1 MLNIIDTQMNDNQL
15 CLAFANTMHWHASDD
30 PQETL
35 HTYVDLIEWSHGE
48 GLITESEM
56 DNLLCIA
63 EERPAEAKRVLQQ
76 AVALRE
82 VLYRIF
88 AAVADGDSPSET
100 DLAVFNSAL
109 SRAMSGAQLIQ
120 SETGFAWDWEEEDDP
135 LDITLG
141 PIIRSAGVLL
151 TSELRERVGQCADD
165 RGCGWLFLDTS
176 KNRSRRWCSMNDC
189 GNRAK
194 QHRHYQRKVKS
205 KI

>member
-1 MLNIIDTQMNDNQL
+1 MLNIVDTQMNDNQL
-15 CLAFANTMHWHASDD
+15 CLEFANTLYWHASDD

-35 HTYVDLIEWSHGE
+35 HTYVDLVEWTHGE
-48 GLITESEM
+48 GIIS
-56 DNLLCIA
+56 DNEKGKLFRSA
-63 EERPAEAKRVLQQ
+63 EERPAEANRVLQQ
-76 AVALRE
+76 AITLRE

-88 AAVADGDSPSET
+88 AAVADGGSPSET
-100 DLAVFNSAL
+100 DLAVFNAAL
-109 SRAMSGAQLIQ
+109 SRAMSGAYLIQ
-120 SETGFAWDWEEEDDP
+120 SETGFAWDWEVEDDP
-135 LDITLG
+135 LDIMLG

-151 TSELRERVGQCADD
+151 TSELSERVGQCADD

-205 KI
+205 K